1 MDSTLVKNI
10 LVQALQFIVIIM
22 LISFVLDTGFEK
34 LTKESLLTNL
44 ENWFKSILTLNKLGI
59 WVVISLGYSYFRI
72 TRLRK

>member
-1 MDSTLVKNI
+1 MDSTLVKNVLI
-10 LVQALQFIVIIM
+10 QALQFIVIIM

-44 ENWFKSILTLNKLGI
+44 ENWFKCILTLNKLGI

>member
-1 MDSTLVKNI
+1 MDSTLVKNV

>member
-59 WVVISLGYSYFRI
+59 WVVISLGYSYYRI

>member
-1 MDSTLVKNI
+1 MDSTLVKNVLI
-10 LVQALQFIVIIM
+10 QALQFIVIIM